1 MSPFVVMMLLNQQTP
16 KQSIKYILFIIIKLL
31 SINSFYSINSSPAHC
46 IIEHTLND
54 KTGIDQFRVYL
65 KDYYDYSI
73 TTNTYQVVAIYST
86 PSHRSV
92 STIQATFNQTFY
104 AFSLQYNERGNYH
117 VSVYVSNPNGS
128 PMTLYDKEIF
138 YDGGEL
144 SLYFYGEGT
153 EVPQCWSDQYCGG
166 TIYIEQRV

>member
-1 MSPFVVMMLLNQQTP
+1 MSLFVVMMLLNQQTP
-16 KQSIKYILFIIIKLL
+16 EQSIKYILFIIVKLL
-31 SINSFYSINSSPAHC
+31 SINSFYFINSSPAHC
-46 IIEHTLND
+46 IIERTLND
-54 KTGIDQFRVYL
+54 KTGTDQFRVYL

-73 TTNTYQVVAIYST
+73 NTNTYQVVAIYSS

-92 STIQATFNQTFY
+92 STKQATFNQTFY